1 MAKLDARKRYTQM
14 ILKQSFLKLLK
25 EKPVNKITVKE
36 LCELSQINRAT
47 FYTHYSDCFALLES
61 IENELID
68 EFEKSLRYVN
78 SFDVAALIEALY
90 AMVDQNQE
98 ACRTLILGNTS
109 SAVIAK
115 MIALA
120 KPGSLAYWHRELPKA
135 SETELEMMY
144 THLSN
149 GVMHVIV
156 EGYDKYSKE
165 EMIRFVSQVAKVSL
179 LLFRLKKACRKK
191 ILKIA
196 SFWTRK
202 RAQHQLSRH
211 PPAMERLCLGLGGRN

>member
-1 MAKLDARKRYTQM
+1 M
-14 ILKQSFLKLLK
+14 
-25 EKPVNKITVKE
+25 
-36 LCELSQINRAT
+36 
-47 FYTHYSDCFALLES
+47 
-61 IENELID
+61 
-68 EFEKSLRYVN
+68 
-78 SFDVAALIEALY
+78 AALIEALY
-90 AMVDQNQE
+90 DMVDQNQE

-149 GVMHVIV
+149 GLMHVIV

-179 LLFRLKKACRKK
+179 LLF
-191 ILKIA
+191 
-196 SFWTRK
+196 
-202 RAQHQLSRH
+202 Q
-211 PPAMERLCLGLGGRN
+211 

>member
-1 MAKLDARKRYTQM
+1 M
-14 ILKQSFLKLLK
+14 ILKQSFLKLLR

-68 EFEKSLRYVN
+68 AFEKSLRYVK
-78 SFDVAALIEALY
+78 SFDVTALIEAIY
-90 AMVDQNQE
+90 EMVDQNQT
-98 ACRTLILGNTS
+98 ACRILILGNTNS
-109 SAVIAK
+109 TVLMR

-120 KPGSLAYWHRELPKA
+120 KEDSIAYWRKELPKA

-149 GVMHVIV
+149 GLMHVVV

-165 EMIRFVSQVAKVSL
+165 EMIHFVSRVVKASLSL
-179 LLFRLKKACRKK
+179 LQSSQRP
-191 ILKIA
+191 IA
-196 SFWTRK
+196 
-202 RAQHQLSRH
+202 
-211 PPAMERLCLGLGGRN
+211 

>member
-68 EFEKSLRYVN
+68 EFEKSLRYV
-78 SFDVAALIEALY
+78 DVAALIEALY

-149 GVMHVIV
+149 GLMHVIV

-179 LLFRLKKACRKK
+179 LLFR
-191 ILKIA
+191 
-196 SFWTRK
+196 
-202 RAQHQLSRH
+202 
-211 PPAMERLCLGLGGRN
+211 